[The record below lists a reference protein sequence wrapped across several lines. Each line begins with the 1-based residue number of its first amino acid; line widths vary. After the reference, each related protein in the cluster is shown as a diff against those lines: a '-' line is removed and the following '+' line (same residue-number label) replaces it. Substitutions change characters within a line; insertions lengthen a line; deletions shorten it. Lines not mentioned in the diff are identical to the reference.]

1 MQEEILLNNNLNS
14 RQEQKGRQL
23 TSRKAQNKKMEDLKK
38 KLAQLKREAFSL
50 SEKIRRES
58 ELNNND
64 LESQESLEKN
74 IKEQQKI
81 KI

>member
-1 MQEEILLNNNLNS
+1 
-14 RQEQKGRQL
+14 
-23 TSRKAQNKKMEDLKK
+23 MEDLKK